1 MNSIIEKDLQ
11 LLEQV
16 LKECNI
22 KLIPSK
28 NGASINGMSID
39 EYKKQI
45 NRVVILR
52 DDNIEKI
59 KELLEKQ

>member
-52 DDNIEKI
+52 DDKA
-59 KELLEKQ
+59 

>member
-1 MNSIIEKDLQ
+1 MDSIIEKDLQ

-39 EYKKQI
+39 KYKKQI

>member
-16 LKECNI
+16 LKDCNI
-22 KLIPSK
+22 KFIPSE
-28 NGASINGMSID
+28 NGASINGMNID

-52 DDNIEKI
+52 DDKA
-59 KELLEKQ
+59 